1 MTTTVADS
9 IRSKIGKPKKEN
21 ANQESGGEKDCRIAD
36 QPIGGRTLVRAAR
49 PPVKVNLPGGRR
61 DAEAWAAARSRI
73 GAALIPCRK
82 R

>member
-36 QPIGGRTLVRAAR
+36 QPIGG
-49 PPVKVNLPGGRR
+49 
-61 DAEAWAAARSRI
+61 
-73 GAALIPCRK
+73 
-82 R
+82 